1 MIPGILI
8 AGIGNI
14 FLGDDA
20 FGCEVIRRL
29 LGRQWPEAVRIIDFG
44 IRGFDLTY
52 ALLDGP
58 ETVIL
63 VDAAPRGGEPGT
75 VYLIEPDPNDLD
87 ISESAFIETHA
98 MNPVNV
104 LRTVRSMGG
113 RFHRVL
119 LVACEPESFGTEDE
133 GEGRMGLSERVA
145 AAVDEGVR
153 VVESL
158 VADIQSEAHRVEQTA
173 KRTEKVEVIR

>member
-1 MIPGILI
+1 MIPGILV

-20 FGCEVIRRL
+20 FGCEVTRRL
-29 LGRQWPEAVRIIDFG
+29 LARSWPESVRIIDFG

-75 VYLIEPDPNDLD
+75 LYVIEPDLKNLGDP
-87 ISESAFIETHA
+87 ETAFIETHA
-98 MNPVNV
+98 MNPMNV

-133 GEGRMGLSERVA
+133 GEGRLGLSAPVA

-153 VVESL
+153 VIERL
-158 VADIQSEAHRVEQTA
+158 VADIQSEAVG
-173 KRTEKVEVIR
+173 TEKVEVI

>member
-1 MIPGILI
+1 VIPGILI

-20 FGCEVIRRL
+20 FGCEVVRSL
-29 LGRQWPEAVRIIDFG
+29 LGRQWPDSVRIVDFG

-63 VDAAPRGGEPGT
+63 VDAAPRGGEPGA
-75 VYLIEPDPNDLD
+75 VYVIEPELKDLD
-87 ISESAFIETHA
+87 DPETAFIETHA

-113 RFHRVL
+113 EFHRVL
-119 LVACEPESFGTEDE
+119 LVGCEPESFGTEDE
-133 GEGRMGLSERVA
+133 GEGRMGLSRCVDVA
-145 AAVDEGVR
+145 VGEAVR
-153 VVESL
+153 VIESL
-158 VADIQSEAHRVEQTA
+158 IADIQSEAVIA
-173 KRTEKVEVIR
+173 EKVEVS

>member
-1 MIPGILI
+1 MIPGILV

-14 FLGDDA
+14 FLGDDG

-29 LGRQWPEAVRIIDFG
+29 LRREWPSGVRIIDFG

-52 ALLDGP
+52 ALLDEP

-75 VYLIEPDPNDLD
+75 VYAIEPELSGLD
-87 ISESAFIETHA
+87 DAETAFIETHA

-104 LRTVRSMGG
+104 LRAVRSMGG
-113 RFHRVL
+113 QFHRVL
-119 LVACEPESFGTEDE
+119 LVGCEPESFGTEDE
-133 GEGRMGLSERVA
+133 GEGRMGLSDRVE
-145 AAVDEGVR
+145 AAVDEAVR
-153 VVESL
+153 WIESL
-158 VADIQSEAHRVEQTA
+158 IAKIRSEKLQMERVEIN
-173 KRTEKVEVIR
+173 R